1 MLKQVLDAVLMFVA
15 VILILLT
22 LIQGGKSDGIS
33 GAFTGGSGLG
43 LLQNTKERGPE
54 KFIANLTL
62 AIGSIFFV
70 LVIVIRILN

>member
-1 MLKQVLDAVLMFVA
+1 MLLKILDAVLMLVA

-22 LIQGGKSDGIS
+22 LLQSGKSEGIS

-54 KFIANLTL
+54 KFISNLTL
-62 AIGSIFFV
+62 VIGSIFFI
-70 LVIVIRILN
+70 LVVVIRILN

>member
-1 MLKQVLDAVLMFVA
+1 MLNAVLDAVLMFVA

-22 LIQGGKSDGIS
+22 LLQGGKSEGIS

-43 LLQNTKERGPE
+43 LMQNAKERGPE
-54 KFIANLTL
+54 KFISNLTFV
-62 AIGSIFFV
+62 IGSIFFV